1 MTGAGE
7 DLSQGALS
15 AMEVATANL
24 GLEEH
29 AHRINLQRTLA
40 NSALAFVALLFM
52 CAAGFTGVLIYLIAG
67 DSGGEIHWHASIL
80 AAAFVVPPTIIM
92 VALLRAVYSKSEKE
106 SDPAPALAFIK
117 EVLSSIAE
125 IFKK

>member
-1 MTGAGE
+1 
-7 DLSQGALS
+7 
-15 AMEVATANL
+15 
-24 GLEEH
+24 
-29 AHRINLQRTLA
+29 
-40 NSALAFVALLFM
+40 M
-52 CAAGFTGVLIYLIAG
+52 CAALFTGILIYLIAG
-67 DSGGEIHWHASIL
+67 DRGHEIHWHASIL

-92 VALLRAVYSKSEKE
+92 VALLRAVYSSKLEKE